1 MYQHS
6 GYHNTISAC
15 FMTFIIV
22 IIISAEIGTLLDI
35 HLAESL
41 PLMRVIGRTNP
52 NSNEIV
58 IKLKTIRSCSKD
70 TRTSK

>member
-15 FMTFIIV
+15 FMTFMIV

-52 NSNEIV
+52 NGNENPD
-58 IKLKTIRSCSKD
+58 IKIKSRAI
-70 TRTSK
+70 TSFVYY